1 MFQILPTF
9 SPLKRHDLSETT
21 SSGKPLKHSA
31 SVAIF
36 EVLFILHKPQVRS
49 LSWHFQRTK
58 RKFWQPISRTSENS
72 QIVLFLF
79 PNSGD
84 VRPGT
89 WPADPLTDA
98 LSQGEVVKDYVRPAG
113 LVSNVSVS
121 LKGRDALVTN
131 QMTVGPW
138 WISLSASFE
147 ETTMYIHSTYLSTF
161 IFLT

>member
-1 MFQILPTF
+1 MICR
-9 SPLKRHDLSETT
+9 KRHLLASLWNTQPVLPYLKFFLSFI
-21 SSGKPLKHSA
+21 SLKYVHYHD
-31 SVAIF
+31 IF
-36 EVLFILHKPQVRS
+36 REQK
-49 LSWHFQRTK
+49 
-58 RKFWQPISRTSENS
+58 ENS
-72 QIVLFLF
+72 GNLF
-79 PNSGD
+79 PGLPKTHRLFCFCFRIPETSG
-84 VRPGT
+84 RAFGPGT